1 MGVDIR
7 EERADEAAAIGSVT
21 EAAFA
26 TARHSDGNEA
36 AVVAGLR
43 AAGAL
48 TVSMVAEEHGEIIGH
63 AAFSPVRI
71 DGAAGDWFGL
81 GPVSVR
87 PDRQSEGIG
96 ARIIRDGLERLA
108 ALGARGCVVFG
119 NPAYY
124 GRFGFVADPA
134 LAYAGAPPGFFQRI
148 VIAGP
153 APTGDVSYHPAFDA
167 PA

>member
-1 MGVDIR
+1 MSVHIR
-7 EERADEAAAIGSVT
+7 EERAGEAAAIGAIT
-21 EAAFA
+21 EAAFR

-36 AVVAGLR
+36 AIVAGLR
-43 AAGAL
+43 DAGAL
-48 TVSMVAEEHGEIIGH
+48 TLSMVAEEGGEIIGH

-71 DGAAGDWFGL
+71 DGAAGDWHGL

-96 ARIIRDGLERLA
+96 GRIIRAGLDRLTTM
-108 ALGARGCVVFG
+108 GAHGCVVFG

-134 LAYAGAPPGFFQRI
+134 LAYAGAPAGFFQRI
-148 VIAGP
+148 VIAGS
-153 APTGDVSYHPAFDA
+153 APTGAVSYHPAFDT